1 MRYSVN
7 ISGSSKILSTV
18 NKSVDGLMAAS
29 NGLLCLK
36 DVIFGFAMNPAALLQ
51 QLAGV
56 AAGLM
61 ASITASVT
69 GVINAR
75 VNQIIGSVLSP
86 IFKITSIINELTSIL
101 VEIQGLTEKSLNLN
115 SYFQSKQSCASFAAQ
130 MMNCLAQSAINK
142 ISNKVAM
149 EVDKHVGK
157 IANEV
162 SMEAFKVNGAI
173 DNFVG
178 RNTKFLEKANMQTK
192 FLT

>member
-1 MRYSVN
+1 MGFSLN
-7 ISGSSKILSTV
+7 ISGSSKILSSV
-18 NKSVDGLMAAS
+18 NKTVDGIMAAS

-36 DVIFGFAMNPAALLQ
+36 DTIFGFAMNPAALLQ
-51 QLAGV
+51 QIAGV

-69 GVINAR
+69 SIVNAK

-86 IFKITSIINELTSIL
+86 LTKIIGIVNELTSIL

-115 SYFQSKQSCASFAAQ
+115 LYFQSKQSCASFAAQ
-130 MMNCLAQSAINK
+130 MTNCLAQAAMNK
-142 ISNKVAM
+142 IDNKIM
-149 EVDKHVGK
+149 MNIDNHLGR
-157 IANEV
+157 IADEV
-162 SMEAFKVNGAI
+162 SKEAFKANGSI

-178 RNTKFLEKANMQTK
+178 RNAKFLEKANLQTK

>member
-1 MRYSVN
+1 MGFSLNV
-7 ISGSSKILSTV
+7 SGSSKILSSV
-18 NKSVDGLMAAS
+18 NKTVDGIMSAS

-36 DVIFGFAMNPAALLQ
+36 DTIFGFAMNPAALLQ
-51 QLAGV
+51 QIAGM

-69 GVINAR
+69 GIINAR

-86 IFKITSIINELTSIL
+86 LMKITSIINELTGIL
-101 VEIQGLTEKSLNLN
+101 VEIQGLTEKSTNLN
-115 SYFQSKQSCASFAAQ
+115 IYFQSRQSCASFAAQ
-130 MMNCLAQSAINK
+130 MTNCLAQSAMNK
-142 ISNKVAM
+142 ITNKITM
-149 EVDKHVGK
+149 EVDKHVGR

-162 SMEAFKVNGAI
+162 SKEAFKANGTI
-173 DNFVG
+173 DNFVN